1 MKHILAGALL
11 LSSISF
17 PAFASSIELI
27 DNMVTGPKGSSS
39 IITLGPVEPCTDSA
53 CTDATGGDPKM
64 VTMSAQRKIE
74 LLTAV
79 AKKINFDFARK
90 FPDPA
95 IPVPTAPTES
105 ASGTPAAVTVP
116 KAPADSGTIAAQ
128 PPVGSQ
134 PGSPPTGRPPEG
146 APVQGQQANGAPVDG
161 APADGTPVDAASADG
176 TRGSIDP
183 SARIIPV
190 ANN

>member
-1 MKHILAGALL
+1 MKHILASALL

-27 DNMVTGPKGSSS
+27 DDMVTGPKGSSS
-39 IITLGPVEPCTDSA
+39 IITLGPVEPCVDSA

-64 VTMSAQRKIE
+64 VTMSAQQQISS
-74 LLTAV
+74 LTAV
-79 AKKINFDFARK
+79 VKKINFDFARK

-95 IPVPTAPTES
+95 VPVPSAPAES
-105 ASGTPAAVTVP
+105 ASGTPAVTVP

-128 PPVGSQ
+128 PPVSSQ
-134 PGSPPTGRPPEG
+134 PDPASISKPPQG
-146 APVQGQQANGAPVDG
+146 ALGQGEQANGAPVDG
-161 APADGTPVDAASADG
+161 APVNGAPAGAASADA

-183 SARIIPV
+183 NARIIPV